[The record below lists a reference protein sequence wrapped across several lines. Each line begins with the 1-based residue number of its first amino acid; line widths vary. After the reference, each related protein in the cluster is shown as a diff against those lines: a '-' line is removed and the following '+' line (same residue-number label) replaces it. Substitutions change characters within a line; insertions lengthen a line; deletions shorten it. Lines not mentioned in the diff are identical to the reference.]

1 LEHLKVQSYARRTLE
16 SAEGHLRFFLEYLDK
31 ETKAEDLS
39 QLSYGDLSAYQTWLY
54 YTETRK
60 GEGKPLSLNT
70 QAMRLSAVKGFFR
83 WLFKEGILFHDPA
96 ASLAQPKQRDSLP
109 RNILTDQQTL
119 SLLNAP
125 DVKSPLGL
133 RDRAILELLYAT
145 GIRNE
150 ELRSLKLQDVDREA
164 SQARITGKGAK
175 DRVVPV
181 GRIALN
187 WLSLYLQDARPKLI
201 SRADPGLLFLSKKGR
216 KITNGN
222 LIDLIRKYAKKAG
235 LPDSITPHA
244 LRHTCATH
252 LLRAGAD
259 IRHIQALLGHSELS
273 TTQVYTRVEIGD
285 LKKVHRLYHPRENA

>member
-1 LEHLKVQSYARRTLE
+1 LE

-109 RNILTDQQTL
+109 RTILTDKQTL

-125 DVKSPLGL
+125 HVKTPLGL

-150 ELRSLKLQDVDREA
+150 ELRSLKLQDVEREA
-164 SQARITGKGAK
+164 AQARITGKGSK
-175 DRVVPV
+175 DRVVPI

-187 WLSLYLQDARPKLI
+187 WLSLYLQDARPKLV
-201 SRADPGLLFLSKKGR
+201 RLPDTGLLFLSKRGR
-216 KITNGN
+216 KITGLN
-222 LIDLIRKYAKKAG
+222 LGDLVRRYAKKAG
-235 LPDSITPHA
+235 LPDTITPHA